1 MDFSSLLPDMLNAA
15 QAPLAKQ
22 WKQAKPYAEQQL
34 QSFIQSMERIA
45 LLKLEETI
53 TEEQALLLVN
63 MHKHSMTT
71 VLLTVKGLG
80 LLAIESAI
88 NAALG
93 VARDT
98 INTAIGWKIL

>member
-15 QAPLAKQ
+15 KAPLAKE
-22 WKQAKPYAEQQL
+22 WTKAKPYAEQQL
-34 QSFIQSMERIA
+34 QSFIQSIERIV
-45 LLKLEETI
+45 LLKEDGSI
-53 TEEQALLLVN
+53 SEEQAKLLIS
-63 MHKHSMTT
+63 MHKRSMIT

-98 INTAIGWKIL
+98 INTAIGWKIP